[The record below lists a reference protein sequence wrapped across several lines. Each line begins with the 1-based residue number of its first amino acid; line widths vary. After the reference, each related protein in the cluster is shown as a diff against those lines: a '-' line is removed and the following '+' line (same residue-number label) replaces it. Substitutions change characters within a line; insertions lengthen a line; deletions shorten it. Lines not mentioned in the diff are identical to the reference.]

1 MSRHLTLLTAVN
13 GQPYSV
19 QKRSSDSSWLFT
31 HSSIQIP
38 SEVNDVNVRAAT
50 RIHTSTPLGKVSAD
64 AAKYVQQPTWVEW
77 WKQKVSP
84 TRRKDKRK
92 KM

>member
-1 MSRHLTLLTAVN
+1 MAENNNWFISFISCV
-13 GQPYSV
+13 
-19 QKRSSDSSWLFT
+19 DI
-31 HSSIQIP
+31 IQTKKMNTENPVP
-38 SEVNDVNVRAAT
+38 SNVGAAT

-84 TRRKDKRK
+84 TRRKDK